1 MSNEIIGT
9 KFKYTVD
16 TSYGINQDGFIAIGT
31 ESIVYRGLKT
41 ADKGGLQFSCVLKF
55 KPKYVYVNGTKID
68 RVKVFKDEELK
79 IFEDLQECRSIVRI
93 YDVIESLGDFS
104 LPCDKIKSG
113 VINASGYFCVV
124 EEYIDGW
131 SLEEY
136 CRQERWKLRKIEQL
150 ENNLS
155 KVVDYHEYTEDE
167 KGIVNLSYYKNYDNV
182 LKYQSEI
189 FQFMINLCEILEF
202 VTEKK
207 NILHL
212 DIKPE
217 NIMVTKYGKEL
228 VLIDFG
234 RSKRITKADRFAVS
248 DLTKVNYNDNES
260 IEQMYQYGTLGYAAP
275 ECYAEAADD
284 SQFPF
289 KQHFE
294 PGKMSIESDIF
305 SFGATFWECLN
316 IFELVTK
323 SEEFSKESHD
333 FYKNHFLNDAAYC
346 SRDLTIT
353 SLHYHKK
360 LENIIKKCTK
370 ERNKNYLNLDNDDFY
385 HSYRTLKKDIEE
397 AKNSAPTIVRA
408 ENIKV
413 RNAFTMFGVML
424 AVCVTFLM
432 ISIIYRA
439 VGFGI
444 AEDKWDSLT
453 ADYNV
458 TQFYKLETIAND
470 LIKTAPNGKTDDTYS
485 KIAAFT
491 YSDGDI
497 DEQEAAML
505 VDLLGKMSNSE
516 YMCRY
521 IDELMQ
527 NANTKNFKEIST
539 DIVKLNTEYNCAG
552 YELANSKIAK
562 VQTEIKKLNVSNEE
576 DETLEQLDMLIG
588 YFEKR
593 QKLMVEFEES
603 AFESI
608 VDKIVVKN
616 QNELEFHL
624 IGGLELTEK
633 ICS

>member
-31 ESIVYRGLKT
+31 ESIVYKGLKT

-55 KPKYVYVNGTKID
+55 KPRYVCVNGAKID

-93 YDVIESLGDFS
+93 YDVIENLGEFS
-104 LPCDKIKSG
+104 LPCDKIKSK

-155 KVVDYHEYTEDE
+155 KVVDYHEYTDDE
-167 KGIVNLSYYKNYDNV
+167 TNIVNLSYYKNYDNV

-248 DLTKVNYNDNES
+248 DLSEVNYNVNES
-260 IEQMYQYGTLGYAAP
+260 FEKMYQYGTLGYAAP
-275 ECYAEAADD
+275 ECYAEAADG

-289 KQHFE
+289 KQYFE

-305 SFGATFWECLN
+305 SFGAAFWECLN

-323 SEEFSKESHD
+323 SEEFSGDNHD
-333 FYKNHFLNDAAYC
+333 FYENHFLNDTVYC
-346 SRDLTIT
+346 NRDLTFT

-370 ERNKNYLNLDNDDFY
+370 ERNKNYLDPDNDDYY

-413 RNAFTMFGVML
+413 RNAFSVFGIML
-424 AVCVTFLM
+424 AVCVTFFL
-432 ISIIYRA
+432 ISVIYRV
-439 VGFGI
+439 VGFSI

-470 LIKTAPNGKTDDTYS
+470 LMKTAPSGKTNDTYS
-485 KIAAFT
+485 MIAAFT

-505 VDLLGKMSNSE
+505 MELLGDMSDSE
-516 YMCRY
+516 HMCGY
-521 IDELMQ
+521 IDEIMQ

-539 DIVKLNTEYNCAG
+539 GIVKLGTEYDCAG
-552 YELANSKIAK
+552 YELATAIYNAEVGKN
-562 VQTEIKKLNVSNEE
+562 EIIEAY
-576 DETLEQLDMLIG
+576 ETLKKYKDDNTFKNAVIKLKNVLDND
-588 YFEKR
+588 
-593 QKLMVEFEES
+593 
-603 AFESI
+603 ESI
-608 VDKIVVKN
+608 RVISEHEDTARGEI
-616 QNELEFHL
+616 QEFFKE
-624 IGGLELTEK
+624 IG
-633 ICS
+633 

>member
-167 KGIVNLSYYKNYDNV
+167 KSIVNLSYYKNYDNV

-202 VTEKK
+202 VTERE

-234 RSKRITKADRFAVS
+234 RSKRITKADKFAVS
-248 DLTKVNYNDNES
+248 DLAKVNYNDNES
-260 IEQMYQYGTLGYAAP
+260 IEKMYQYGTLGYAAP
-275 ECYAEAADD
+275 ECYAEAADG

-527 NANTKNFKEIST
+527 NANTGFVNIT
-539 DIVKLNTEYNCAG
+539 
-552 YELANSKIAK
+552 
-562 VQTEIKKLNVSNEE
+562 
-576 DETLEQLDMLIG
+576 
-588 YFEKR
+588 
-593 QKLMVEFEES
+593 
-603 AFESI
+603 
-608 VDKIVVKN
+608 
-616 QNELEFHL
+616 
-624 IGGLELTEK
+624 
-633 ICS
+633 

>member
-1 MSNEIIGT
+1 
-9 KFKYTVD
+9 
-16 TSYGINQDGFIAIGT
+16 
-31 ESIVYRGLKT
+31 
-41 ADKGGLQFSCVLKF
+41 
-55 KPKYVYVNGTKID
+55 
-68 RVKVFKDEELK
+68 
-79 IFEDLQECRSIVRI
+79 
-93 YDVIESLGDFS
+93 
-104 LPCDKIKSG
+104 
-113 VINASGYFCVV
+113 
-124 EEYIDGW
+124 
-131 SLEEY
+131 
-136 CRQERWKLRKIEQL
+136 
-150 ENNLS
+150 
-155 KVVDYHEYTEDE
+155 
-167 KGIVNLSYYKNYDNV
+167 
-182 LKYQSEI
+182 
-189 FQFMINLCEILEF
+189 
-202 VTEKK
+202 
-207 NILHL
+207 
-212 DIKPE
+212 
-217 NIMVTKYGKEL
+217 
-228 VLIDFG
+228 
-234 RSKRITKADRFAVS
+234 
-248 DLTKVNYNDNES
+248 
-260 IEQMYQYGTLGYAAP
+260 
-275 ECYAEAADD
+275 
-284 SQFPF
+284 
-289 KQHFE
+289 
-294 PGKMSIESDIF
+294 MSIESDIF

-439 VGFGI
+439 VGFSI

-470 LIKTAPNGKTDDTYS
+470 LMKTAPSGKMDATYTM
-485 KIAAFT
+485 IAAFT

-505 VDLLGKMSNSE
+505 MELLGDMPDSE
-516 YMCRY
+516 HMGRY

-539 DIVKLNTEYNCAG
+539 GIVKLGTEYDCAG
-552 YELANSKIAK
+552 YELATAIYNAE
-562 VQTEIKKLNVSNEE
+562 VGRTEIIEAY
-576 DETLEQLDMLIG
+576 ETLKKYKDDNAFKNAVIKLKNVLDND
-588 YFEKR
+588 
-593 QKLMVEFEES
+593 
-603 AFESI
+603 ESI
-608 VDKIVVKN
+608 RMISKYEDTVRGKI
-616 QNELEFHL
+616 QEFFKE
-624 IGGLELTEK
+624 IG
-633 ICS
+633 

>member
-1 MSNEIIGT
+1 MSSEIIGT
-9 KFKYTVD
+9 KFKYMVD

-167 KGIVNLSYYKNYDNV
+167 KSFVNLSYYKNYDNV

-248 DLTKVNYNDNES
+248 DLAKVNYNDNES
-260 IEQMYQYGTLGYAAP
+260 IEKMYQYGTLGYAAP
-275 ECYAEAADD
+275 ECYAEAADG

-552 YELANSKIAK
+552 YELAKAIYNTEVGK
-562 VQTEIKKLNVSNEE
+562 TEIIGSY
-576 DETLEQLDMLIG
+576 ETLKKYKDDHAFKNAVIKLKNVLDND
-588 YFEKR
+588 
-593 QKLMVEFEES
+593 
-603 AFESI
+603 ESI
-608 VDKIVVKN
+608 RMISEHENTTRVEIKN
-616 QNELEFHL
+616 YFKE
-624 IGGLELTEK
+624 IG
-633 ICS
+633 